1 MGVSAVRKHRSNVI
15 PRLEDRRLGV
25 IVVHMAFGV
34 FIHRTDSVYDDV
46 PSEQYQFPKQYLSR
60 AQQCVGDWIV
70 YLEPTKVKQTKGYFA
85 VAKVQEIIPD
95 PGNGDMYLAIIEK
108 GTYLDFG
115 DPVSFRDDQ
124 SLVERGLLNDH
135 GNISGR
141 AQAAVRTLSPTDFAR
156 IVERGLGGQDEILP
170 REDLQQP
177 TQGFAEQQLYF
188 EHMPIRDRMA
198 QLTNRAFRDRNFRKT
213 VLRAYGERCAITGL
227 RLINCGGR
235 AEVEA
240 AHIRPVEHNGPDIV
254 SNGIALSGTAHW
266 MFDRGLV
273 GLNDDLGI
281 LISRQAND
289 HDAIHSMIND
299 TGKLLAPSRPAEKP
313 RKEFVVWHRENSFK
327 H

>member
-227 RLINCGGR
+227 R
-235 AEVEA
+235 A
-240 AHIRPVEHNGPDIV
+240 A
-254 SNGIALSGTAHW
+254 
-266 MFDRGLV
+266 
-273 GLNDDLGI
+273 
-281 LISRQAND
+281 RQ
-289 HDAIHSMIND
+289 
-299 TGKLLAPSRPAEKP
+299 TR
-313 RKEFVVWHRENSFK
+313 
-327 H
+327 